1 MFPGGRG
8 MSPKQMRAAM
18 KRQGI
23 DMDTVDGVEK
33 VVVLTRDREIVFDR
47 PEVTAIK
54 AQGVVTYQVV
64 GSPKER
70 ARSAAAA
77 AAATAG
83 EDVSGEELVEAV
95 SSAKYSEE
103 DVQLV
108 MGQTGAP
115 EEDVRAALDA
125 CDGEVAEAII
135 KLIS

>member
-8 MSPKQMRAAM
+8 MSPKQMKAAM

-23 DMDTVDGVEK
+23 DMDTLDGVEK

-47 PEVTAIK
+47 PEVTTIT

-70 ARSAAAA
+70 ARSAAPGAA
-77 AAATAG
+77 EA
-83 EDVSGEELVEAV
+83 SGEALVEAIA
-95 SSAKYSEE
+95 SAKYSED
-103 DVQLV
+103 DVELV
-108 MGQTGAP
+108 MGQTGAS
-115 EEDVRAALDA
+115 EEAVRAALDA
-125 CDGEVAEAII
+125 TEGEVAEAIM

>member
-8 MSPKQMRAAM
+8 MSPKQMKAAM

-23 DMDTVDGVEK
+23 DMDTIDGVEK

-47 PEVTAIK
+47 PEVTAIT

-70 ARSAAAA
+70 SRS
-77 AAATAG
+77 ATAG
-83 EDVSGEELVEAV
+83 AAEASGEELVEAIV
-95 SSAKYSEE
+95 SAKYSEE
-103 DVQLV
+103 DVELV
-108 MGQTGAP
+108 MGQTGAS

-125 CDGEVAEAII
+125 TEGEVAEAIM

>member
-1 MFPGGRG
+1 MVMFPGGRG
-8 MSPKQMRAAM
+8 MSPKQMKAAM

-23 DMDTVDGVEK
+23 DMDTLDGVEK
-33 VVVLTRDREIVFDR
+33 VVVLTRDKEIVFDR
-47 PEVTAIK
+47 PEVTAIT

-77 AAATAG
+77 GGDASG
-83 EDVSGEELVEAV
+83 EDLVEAIA
-95 SSAKYSEE
+95 SAKYSEE

-108 MGQTGAP
+108 VGQTGAS
-115 EEDVRAALDA
+115 EEAARAALDA
-125 CDGEVAEAII
+125 CDGEVAEAIM

>member
-8 MSPKQMRAAM
+8 MNPKQMKAAM

-33 VVVLTRDREIVFDR
+33 VVVLTRDKEIVFNR
-47 PEVTAIK
+47 PEVTAIT

-70 ARSAAAA
+70 SRGAVVEGAS
-77 AAATAG
+77 
-83 EDVSGEELVEAV
+83 EDDVVEPIA
-95 SSAKYSEE
+95 SAKYSED
-103 DVQLV
+103 DVELV
-108 MGQTGAP
+108 MGQTGAS
-115 EEDVRAALDA
+115 EEAVRAALDA
-125 CDGEVAEAII
+125 CEGEVAEAIM

>member
-1 MFPGGRG
+1 
-8 MSPKQMRAAM
+8 MSPKQMKAAM

-47 PEVTAIK
+47 PEVTAIT

-70 ARSAAAA
+70 ARSAAASA
-77 AAATAG
+77 DEASG
-83 EDVSGEELVEAV
+83 EDLVEAIV
-95 SSAKYSEE
+95 SAKYSEE
-103 DVQLV
+103 DVELV
-108 MGQTGAP
+108 MGQTGAS
-115 EEDVRAALDA
+115 EDAVRAALDA
-125 CDGEVAEAII
+125 TEGEVAEAIM